1 MYETVIMQLNMMG
14 SRGVPKSN
22 CVSKCLASLEP
33 PPFITLAEVRLY
45 VAKQRSTLFTVA
57 VQNVNVYCVQRPII
71 TTLRLQNVDFKND
84 ADTSHRQV
92 QTTKPQ
98 QYFKKFYNYKHCTKC
113 LKSVLF
119 ERKRTVDERKID
131 VLSTMLCNVYPTLP
145 IYFKLSSCKNTRLII

>member
-1 MYETVIMQLNMMG
+1 MFFVKTV
-14 SRGVPKSN
+14 
-22 CVSKCLASLEP
+22 C
-33 PPFITLAEVRLY
+33 EVRLY
-45 VAKQRSTLFTVA
+45 VAKYRSTLFTVA
-57 VQNVNVYCVQRPII
+57 VQNVNVYCVLRPII

-84 ADTSHRQV
+84 ADTSHRHCRQV

-98 QYFKKFYNYKHCTKC
+98 QYFKKFDHYKHCTKC

-145 IYFKLSSCKNTRLII
+145 LLQIIVLQEHPFNYLIGDWVGQIVTE